1 VGGRAR
7 SSPLGR
13 AKVNVG
19 CCARLDWSFLAP
31 VAQGIERSPA
41 EAEARG
47 SNPLGRMR
55 SRAAFAALFAS
66 RGKRPGF
73 PHGLRSPGS
82 VALPRLCLRAATGQ
96 EEVIFAVA
104 GSGRLRVDGDEVE
117 LKPGRFVR

>member
-1 VGGRAR
+1 ANDVEIFNALRRRTRDLDRPGNCHRALLCVGGRAR

-55 SRAAFAALFAS
+55 SWAGFAALFAS
-66 RGKRPGF
+66 RETARF
-73 PHGLRSPGS
+73 P
-82 VALPRLCLRAATGQ
+82 
-96 EEVIFAVA
+96 
-104 GSGRLRVDGDEVE
+104 
-117 LKPGRFVR
+117 